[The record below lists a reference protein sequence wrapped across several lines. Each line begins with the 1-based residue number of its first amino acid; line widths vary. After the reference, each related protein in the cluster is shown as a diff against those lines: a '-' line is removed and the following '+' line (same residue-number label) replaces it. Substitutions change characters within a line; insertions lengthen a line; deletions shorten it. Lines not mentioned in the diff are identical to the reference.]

1 MNKKLQQRIVGSIAV
16 LALLILILPHL
27 FSSNEYKVPATP
39 NNQENNTQ
47 TYTHNPLDDFEA
59 PTVDVDPIP
68 TDFNNGSNISGNI
81 DPISESTWNNVTN
94 QQNTAA
100 PLIPAQPKRDPNL
113 SVAEQLL
120 AEANHRAPVAP
131 VQNKPNNVVKNNNS
145 NNNNPVKNAPTQAKN
160 NTATVKNNPPP
171 AKTAPQL
178 PKIELIGT
186 AQPKSNNKAQAAQ
199 PKFTWYVQV
208 GSYSSKENAN
218 KAMMEYRKRGYSS
231 DVAYLSGQ
239 FKVRIG
245 PLKTQENAKN
255 VQADLKRQ
263 GQNSYI
269 IEIQ

>member
-16 LALLILILPHL
+16 LALLILVLPHL
-27 FSSNEYKVPATP
+27 FSSNEYKVPTPPANQQNNAQTSTPTTMP
-39 NNQENNTQ
+39 NNNF
-47 TYTHNPLDDFEA
+47 DDFQS
-59 PTVDVDPIP
+59 PTISVDPIP
-68 TDFNNGSNISGNI
+68 TLSNNGQVSNNA

-94 QQNTAA
+94 QQNTM
-100 PLIPAQPKRDPNL
+100 PIEPVQPKRDPNV

-120 AEANHRAPVAP
+120 AEANQQAPMIPA
-131 VQNKPNNVVKNNNS
+131 QNRS
-145 NNNNPVKNAPTQAKN
+145 
-160 NTATVKNNPPP
+160 NTATNKPSNTTNNHQT
-171 AKTAPQL
+171 KAPVNQL

-186 AQPKSNNKAQAAQ
+186 AQSKPNNAQAAAQ

-231 DVAYLSGQ
+231 EVAYLSGQ
-239 FKVRIG
+239 YKVRIG
-245 PLKTQENAKN
+245 PLKTQDNAKN

-269 IEIQ
+269 IQIQ

>member
-27 FSSNEYKVPATP
+27 LSSNEYKVPKPSQTSENKSQIAT
-39 NNQENNTQ
+39 T
-47 TYTHNPLDDFEA
+47 NPFDDFQA
-59 PTVDVDPIP
+59 PTISVDPIP
-68 TDFNNGSNISGNI
+68 TLSNDGQSTPANV
-81 DPISESTWNNVTN
+81 DPISESTWDNVTN
-94 QQNTAA
+94 QENTS
-100 PLIPAQPKRDPNL
+100 PLIPTQPQRDPNL

-120 AEANHRAPVAP
+120 AEANHQAPNSA
-131 VQNKPNNVVKNNNS
+131 QKNDQTKTS
-145 NNNNPVKNAPTQAKN
+145 N
-160 NTATVKNNPPP
+160 
-171 AKTAPQL
+171 QL

-186 AQPKSNNKAQAAQ
+186 TQSKPNTKPQTPVAAQ

-218 KAMMEYRKRGYSS
+218 KAMMEYKKRGYASE
-231 DVAYLSGQ
+231 VAYLSGQ
-239 FKVRIG
+239 YKVRIG

-269 IEIQ
+269 IQIQ

>member
-16 LALLILILPHL
+16 LALLILVLPHL
-27 FSSNEYKVPATP
+27 FSSNEYKVPTPPANQQNNVQTSTPTTMP
-39 NNQENNTQ
+39 NNNF
-47 TYTHNPLDDFEA
+47 DDFQS
-59 PTVDVDPIP
+59 PTISVDPIP
-68 TDFNNGSNISGNI
+68 TLSNNDQVFNNA

-94 QQNTAA
+94 QQNTNTA
-100 PLIPAQPKRDPNL
+100 PMVPVQPKRDPNV

-120 AEANHRAPVAP
+120 AEANQQAPITPTTSAS
-131 VQNKPNNVVKNNNS
+131 NKPNTVTNKPSNTTNNN
-145 NNNNPVKNAPTQAKN
+145 QAKTSAN
-160 NTATVKNNPPP
+160 
-171 AKTAPQL
+171 QL

-186 AQPKSNNKAQAAQ
+186 TQSKSNTNNQAQATAQ

-231 DVAYLSGQ
+231 EVAYLSGQ
-239 FKVRIG
+239 YKVRIG
-245 PLKTQENAKN
+245 PLKTQDNAKN

-269 IEIQ
+269 IQIQ